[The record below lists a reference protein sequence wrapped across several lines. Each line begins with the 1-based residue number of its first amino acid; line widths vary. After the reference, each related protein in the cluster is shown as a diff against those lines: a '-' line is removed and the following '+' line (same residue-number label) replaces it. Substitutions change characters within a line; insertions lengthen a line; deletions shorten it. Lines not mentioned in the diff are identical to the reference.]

1 MKLHGIFVEYALY
14 GNIFNLEEI
23 IPKIVNKIASLKNKQ
38 WCFGQNNLRKGKL
51 YANTALG
58 FKCSILTPDFQVS
71 KDTRRII

>member
-38 WCFGQNNLRKGKL
+38 
-51 YANTALG
+51 
-58 FKCSILTPDFQVS
+58 
-71 KDTRRII
+71 